1 MTAMTITNLTPA
13 TTTPEGTQK
22 MNHTLTLD
30 TLFTAHGYYGV
41 DTAEGRHYI
50 QTASN
55 ADGNAFSYHV
65 HHDGLVEFELLTI
78 CTQFRHE
85 VCNISTPEG
94 MTTLI
99 HELVDHKA
107 KAAAETA
114 AEEAAAEGRREAQD
128 TFEQGY
134 WEYLD
139 GAESDFDP
147 TFYDDEG
154 DLLDR

>member
-1 MTAMTITNLTPA
+1 
-13 TTTPEGTQK
+13 

-41 DTAEGRHYI
+41 NTEEGRHYI
-50 QTASN
+50 QTS
-55 ADGNAFSYHV
+55 GSREGTAFSYHV
-65 HHDGLVEFELLTI
+65 HTNGLVEFELLTTP
-78 CTQFRHE
+78 TQFRHE

-99 HELVDHKA
+99 HELIDHKA
-107 KAAAETA
+107 KAAAEIA
-114 AEEAAAEGRREAQD
+114 AEESAAEGRKQAQY

-139 GAESDFDP
+139 GKDSDFDP
-147 TFYDDEG
+147 TFYDNDG
-154 DLLDR
+154 NPIDR

>member
-1 MTAMTITNLTPA
+1 
-13 TTTPEGTQK
+13 
-22 MNHTLTLD
+22 MNHALTLD
-30 TLFTAHGYYGV
+30 TLFTAHGYYGT

-50 QTASN
+50 ETAGS
-55 ADGNAFSYHV
+55 AEGTALSYHV
-65 HHDGLVEFELLTI
+65 HTNGLVEFELLTI

-99 HELVDHKA
+99 HELIGHKA
-107 KAAAETA
+107 KAAAEEA
-114 AEEAAAEGRREAQD
+114 AEEAEAEGRRQAQN

-139 GAESDFDP
+139 GKDSDFDP
-147 TFYDDEG
+147 TFYDNDGE
-154 DLLDR
+154 LVDR

>member
-1 MTAMTITNLTPA
+1 MD
-13 TTTPEGTQK
+13 
-22 MNHTLTLD
+22 HTLTLD
-30 TLFTAHGYYGV
+30 TLFTAHGYYGT

-50 QTASN
+50 QTAGHTEES
-55 ADGNAFSYHV
+55 ALSYHV

-78 CTQFRHE
+78 CTQFRHK
-85 VCNISTPEG
+85 VCNVSTPEG

-99 HELVDHKA
+99 HELIEDKV

-114 AEEAAAEGRREAQD
+114 AAEAAAEGRCEAQH

-139 GAESDFDP
+139 GKDSDFDP
-147 TFYDDEG
+147 TFYDTEG
-154 DLLDR
+154 ELIDR